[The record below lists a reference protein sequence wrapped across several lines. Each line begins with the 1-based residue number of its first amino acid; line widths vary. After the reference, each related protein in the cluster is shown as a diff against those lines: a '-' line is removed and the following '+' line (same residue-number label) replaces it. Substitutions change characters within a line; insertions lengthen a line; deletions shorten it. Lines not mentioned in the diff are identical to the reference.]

1 MSPYCS
7 VQTPFSPFPPL
18 LCASWVASGRDGRI
32 IDLRLPSG
40 PPGRALASPFFS
52 YFLGHALS
60 RYPCDLTG
68 LALSRFNAVAPSRP
82 ICTVCALSAG
92 VVPSAPLEPT
102 ERGFDRRSRLLAAIK
117 LVLRHLCCH
126 LSCTPR
132 GHLKPLI
139 SRPILHLPYDPD
151 RVLYET
157 DGAAGVSLAPLLD
170 QYIAHALRGCVAPF
184 LIFWVA
190 LSPVTRATSPVSPC
204 RDSMLSRPPAP
215 YALSVHCRLV
225 SCRQP
230 LSNPLRGVSIGDR
243 AY

>member
-1 MSPYCS
+1 M
-7 VQTPFSPFPPL
+7 
-18 LCASWVASGRDGRI
+18 

-82 ICTVCALSAG
+82 ICTVCSLSAG
-92 VVPSAPLEPT
+92 VVPSVPLEPT

-157 DGAAGVSLAPLLD
+157 DGAAGVSLAHLLD
-170 QYIAHALRGCVAPF
+170 QDIAHALRGCVA
-184 LIFWVA
+184 
-190 LSPVTRATSPVSPC
+190 
-204 RDSMLSRPPAP
+204 
-215 YALSVHCRLV
+215 
-225 SCRQP
+225 
-230 LSNPLRGVSIGDR
+230 RGVVQPTCKYPRRPCASHIGESPSSYADGVSRRKR
-243 AY
+243 AARLSWKHSTSA